1 MWTNVYNKYSFFE
14 LKNIDWLA
22 VKNKY
27 AAQIDT
33 VKTEVGLFDVLA
45 STLNE
50 LQDGHVNIFAPFDF
64 SRSWSWYL
72 NYPQN
77 FNKYILERNYLGTNY
92 RVTGALTNQIIN
104 GVGYIRYSS
113 FENGVSGSDLDFV
126 LKRFA
131 DLPGIIIDVRD
142 NGGGSPLNAF
152 TIASRF
158 TTETTHVYSS
168 SLKNGPGQHEFS
180 PSEKVYLSPYKG
192 INYTKKVV
200 ILTNRLCYS
209 ATNLFVAIMSNLPN
223 ATIIGDTT
231 GGGGGIPVNAELPNG
246 WTYRFSATVTT
257 LPNGQNIETGIAPT
271 LKVDLSPADE
281 AAGID
286 TILET
291 AINFI
296 KNSK

>member
-1 MWTNVYNKYSFFE
+1 MKIIYGTLIIITLSLLSCDKSDFKQEFSRDPKVNFESMWTNVYNKYSFFE

-142 NGGGSPLNAF
+142 NGGGIHEDILPKIF
-152 TIASRF
+152 DPYF
-158 TTETTHVYSS
+158 TTKHQSTGVGLGLYMAKMIVEKKMHG
-168 SLKNGPGQHEFS
+168 SLEAQNVEDGVEF
-180 PSEKVYLSPYKG
+180 K
-192 INYTKKVV
+192 
-200 ILTNRLCYS
+200 
-209 ATNLFVAIMSNLPN
+209 
-223 ATIIGDTT
+223 
-231 GGGGGIPVNAELPNG
+231 
-246 WTYRFSATVTT
+246 
-257 LPNGQNIETGIAPT
+257 IEI
-271 LKVDLSPADE
+271 
-281 AAGID
+281 
-286 TILET
+286 
-291 AINFI
+291 
-296 KNSK
+296 